1 MVGQN
6 KLSKMMVIIGF
17 LLPSLAGLL
26 LFQLIPMLSSA
37 VISFTDW
44 DLLTKA
50 KYVGVD
56 NYVEALQ
63 DEKTLTS
70 LRNIIQYI
78 IGYIPAV
85 LVFGLLLAVLL
96 NRNLRGIKLYRMF
109 IFVPVIT
116 SWVAVSIVWRWLL
129 NGQNGL
135 INYLLSLIGIQ
146 GPVWLQDFVWA
157 MPSVIAVSVWKD
169 IGYVTVIL
177 LAGLQD
183 ISEDYYEAA
192 TIDGAGGFQQFFRIT
207 LPLLTPN
214 IFFVLVIS
222 LINGFQLF
230 DQVLVMTGGG
240 PAGQTSTIVQQI
252 YGNAF
257 QSYKMGFASAQSWIL
272 FLIIFIVTILQ
283 QKLQKRWVTYDR

>member
-6 KLSKMMVIIGF
+6 KLSKMVVIIGF

-26 LFQLIPMLSSA
+26 LFQLVPMLSSA
-37 VISFTDW
+37 VISFTNW
-44 DLLTKA
+44 DLLTPA
-50 KYVGVD
+50 KFVGLD
-56 NYVEALQ
+56 NYTEALQ

-70 LRNIIQYI
+70 LLNIVQYI
-78 IGYIPAV
+78 IGYIPSV
-85 LVFGLLLAVLL
+85 LIFGLLFAVLL
-96 NRNLRGIKLYRMF
+96 NRKLTGIKLYRIF

-135 INYLLSLIGIQ
+135 INYLLSLIGVQ

-157 MPSVIAVSVWKD
+157 MPSIIAVSVWKD

-192 TIDGAGGFQQFFRIT
+192 TIDGAGGFQQFFRVT
-207 LPLLTPN
+207 LPLLTPS

-240 PAGQTSTIVQQI
+240 PAGQTSTLVQQI

-272 FLIIFIVTILQ
+272 FVIIFAVTIVQ
-283 QKLQKRWVTYDR
+283 QQLQKRWVTYDR

>member
-1 MVGQN
+1 MVGQ
-6 KLSKMMVIIGF
+6 KRFSRTAVIIGF
-17 LLPSLAGLL
+17 LFPSLMGLL

-37 VISFTDW
+37 VISFTNW
-44 DLLTKA
+44 DLLTPA
-50 KYVGVD
+50 KFVGID
-56 NYVEALQ
+56 NYKEALQ

-70 LRNIIQYI
+70 LLNILKYI
-78 IGYIPAV
+78 VGYIPSVIV
-85 LVFGLLLAVLL
+85 LGLLFAVLL
-96 NRNLRGIKLYRMF
+96 NRKLRGVKLYRIF

-135 INYLLSLIGIQ
+135 INYLLSLVGVQ
-146 GPVWLQDFVWA
+146 GPVWLQDFFWA
-157 MPSVIAVSVWKD
+157 MPSIIAVSVWKD

-183 ISEDYYEAA
+183 ISDDYYEAA
-192 TIDGAGGFQQFFRIT
+192 TIDGAGGFQQFFRVT
-207 LPLLTPN
+207 LPLLTPS

-230 DQVLVMTGGG
+230 DQVLVMTNGG
-240 PAGQTSTIVQQI
+240 PAGQTSTLVQQI

-272 FLIIFIVTILQ
+272 FVIIFVVTIAQ
-283 QKLQKRWVTYDR
+283 QQLQKRWVTYDR

>member
-1 MVGQN
+1 MVGQ
-6 KLSKMMVIIGF
+6 KRFSRMAVIIGF
-17 LLPSLAGLL
+17 LFPSLAGLL
-26 LFQLIPMLSSA
+26 VFQLIPMLSSA

-44 DLLTKA
+44 DLLTPA
-50 KYVGVD
+50 KFVGLD
-56 NYVEALQ
+56 NYSEALH

-70 LRNIIQYI
+70 ILNILQYI
-78 IGYIPAV
+78 VGYIPSV
-85 LVFGLLLAVLL
+85 LVFGLLFAVLL
-96 NRNLRGIKLYRMF
+96 NRKLRGVKLYRIF

-135 INYLLSLIGIQ
+135 VNYLLSLVGIQ

-183 ISEDYYEAA
+183 ISDDYYEAA
-192 TIDGAGGFQQFFRIT
+192 TIDGAGGFQQFFRVT
-207 LPLLTPN
+207 LPLLTPS

-230 DQVLVMTGGG
+230 DQVLVMTNGG
-240 PAGQTSTIVQQI
+240 PAGQTSTLVQQI

-272 FLIIFIVTILQ
+272 FVIIFAVTVVQ
-283 QKLQKRWVTYDR
+283 QQLQKRWVTYDR

>member
-6 KLSKMMVIIGF
+6 KLSKVVVIIGF
-17 LLPSLAGLL
+17 LLPSLAGLF
-26 LFQLIPMLSSA
+26 LFQLVPMLSSA
-37 VISFTDW
+37 VISFTNW
-44 DLLTKA
+44 DLLTPA
-50 KYVGVD
+50 KFVGMN
-56 NYVEALQ
+56 NYMEALQ

-70 LRNIIQYI
+70 LWNIIQYI

-85 LVFGLLLAVLL
+85 LVFGLLFAVLL
-96 NRNLRGIKLYRMF
+96 NRNIRGIKLYRMF

-157 MPSVIAVSVWKD
+157 MPSIIAVSVWKD

-183 ISEDYYEAA
+183 ISEDYFEAA

-207 LPLLTPN
+207 LPLLTPS

-240 PAGQTSTIVQQI
+240 PAGQTSTLVQQI

-272 FLIIFIVTILQ
+272 FVIIFVVTILQ

>member
-1 MVGQN
+1 MVGQ
-6 KLSKMMVIIGF
+6 KRLSRVIVIIGF
-17 LLPSLAGLL
+17 LFPSLAGLL

-37 VISFTDW
+37 VISFTNW
-44 DLLTKA
+44 DLLTPA
-50 KYVGVD
+50 KFVGLD
-56 NYVEALQ
+56 NYSEALQ

-70 LRNIIQYI
+70 LLNILQYI
-78 IGYIPAV
+78 VGYIPSV
-85 LVFGLLLAVLL
+85 LVFGLLFAVLL
-96 NRNLRGIKLYRMF
+96 NRKLRGVKLYRLF

-135 INYLLSLIGIQ
+135 VNYLLSLIGIH
-146 GPVWLQDFVWA
+146 GPVWLQDFFWA
-157 MPSVIAVSVWKD
+157 MPSIIAVSVWKD

-183 ISEDYYEAA
+183 ISDDYYEAA
-192 TIDGAGGFQQFFRIT
+192 TIDGAGGFQQFFRVT
-207 LPLLTPN
+207 LPLLTPSL
-214 IFFVLVIS
+214 FFVLVIS

-240 PAGQTSTIVQQI
+240 PAGQTSTLVQQI
-252 YGNAF
+252 YDNAF

-272 FLIIFIVTILQ
+272 FVIIFAVTIIQ
-283 QKLQKRWVTYDR
+283 QQLQKRWVTYDR

>member
-6 KLSKMMVIIGF
+6 KLSKLVVIIGF

-26 LFQLIPMLSSA
+26 LFQLVPMLSSA
-37 VISFTDW
+37 VISFTNW
-44 DLLTKA
+44 DLLTPA
-50 KYVGVD
+50 KFVGFD
-56 NYVEALQ
+56 NYTEALQ

-70 LRNIIQYI
+70 LLNIIQYI
-78 IGYIPAV
+78 IGYLPSV
-85 LVFGLLLAVLL
+85 LIFGVLFAVLL
-96 NRNLRGIKLYRMF
+96 NRKLRGIKLYRMF

-135 INYLLSLIGIQ
+135 INYLLSLVGIQ

-157 MPSVIAVSVWKD
+157 MPSIIAVSVWKD

-192 TIDGAGGFQQFFRIT
+192 TIDGAGGFQQFIRVT
-207 LPLLTPN
+207 LPLLTPS

-240 PAGQTSTIVQQI
+240 PAGQTSTLVQQI

-272 FLIIFIVTILQ
+272 FVIIFIVTIFQ

>member
-6 KLSKMMVIIGF
+6 KLSRMVVIIGF
-17 LLPSLAGLL
+17 LLPSLAGLF
-26 LFQLIPMLSSA
+26 LFQLVPMLSSA
-37 VISFTDW
+37 VISFTNW
-44 DLLTKA
+44 DLLTPA
-50 KYVGVD
+50 KFVGMN

-70 LRNIIQYI
+70 LWNIIQYI
-78 IGYIPAV
+78 IGYIPSV
-85 LVFGLLLAVLL
+85 LVFGLLFAVLL
-96 NRNLRGIKLYRMF
+96 NRNLRGIKLYRLF

-135 INYLLSLIGIQ
+135 INYLLSLIGVQ

-157 MPSVIAVSVWKD
+157 MPSIIAVSVWKD

-207 LPLLTPN
+207 LPLLTPS

-240 PAGQTSTIVQQI
+240 PAGQTSTLVQQI

-272 FLIIFIVTILQ
+272 FVIIFVVTILQ

>member
-1 MVGQN
+1 MVGQ
-6 KLSKMMVIIGF
+6 KRFSKAVVIIGF
-17 LLPSLAGLL
+17 LLPSLAGLF

-37 VISFTDW
+37 VISFTNW
-44 DLLTKA
+44 DLLTPA
-50 KYVGVD
+50 KFVGVD
-56 NYVEALQ
+56 NYTEALQ

-70 LRNIIQYI
+70 LKNILQYI
-78 IGYIPAV
+78 LGYLPSV
-85 LVFGLLLAVLL
+85 LAFGLLFAVLL
-96 NRNLRGIKLYRMF
+96 NRKLRGIKLYRIF

-129 NGQNGL
+129 NGQSGL

-157 MPSVIAVSVWKD
+157 MPSIIAVSVWKD

-192 TIDGAGGFQQFFRIT
+192 TIDGAGGFGQFFRVT
-207 LPLLTPN
+207 LPLLTPS

-240 PAGQTSTIVQQI
+240 PAGQTSTLVQQI

-272 FLIIFIVTILQ
+272 FVIIFAVTIVQ
-283 QKLQKRWVTYDR
+283 QQLQKRWVTYDR

>member
-6 KLSKMMVIIGF
+6 KLSKVVVIIGF

-26 LFQLIPMLSSA
+26 LFQLVPMLSSA
-37 VISFTDW
+37 VISFTNW
-44 DLLTKA
+44 DLLTPA
-50 KYVGVD
+50 KFVGID
-56 NYVEALQ
+56 NYSEALQ

-70 LRNIIQYI
+70 LLNILQYI
-78 IGYIPAV
+78 VGYIPSV
-85 LVFGLLLAVLL
+85 LIFGLLFAVLL
-96 NRNLRGIKLYRMF
+96 NRKLTGIKLYRIF

-129 NGQNGL
+129 NGQSGL
-135 INYLLSLIGIQ
+135 INYLLSLIGVQ

-157 MPSVIAVSVWKD
+157 MPSIIAVSVWKD

-192 TIDGAGGFQQFFRIT
+192 TIDGAGGFQQFFRVT
-207 LPLLTPN
+207 LPLLTPS

-240 PAGQTSTIVQQI
+240 PAGQTSTLVQQI

-272 FLIIFIVTILQ
+272 FVIIFLVTIIQ
-283 QKLQKRWVTYDR
+283 QQLQKRWVTYDR

>member
-6 KLSKMMVIIGF
+6 KLSKVAVIIGF
-17 LLPSLAGLL
+17 LFPSLAGLL
-26 LFQLIPMLSSA
+26 LFQLVPMLSSA
-37 VISFTDW
+37 VISFSNW
-44 DLLTKA
+44 DLLTPA
-50 KYVGVD
+50 KFVGMD
-56 NYVEALQ
+56 NYTEALQ

-70 LRNIIQYI
+70 LLNILQYI
-78 IGYIPAV
+78 IGYIPSV
-85 LVFGLLLAVLL
+85 LVFGLLFAVLL
-96 NRNLRGIKLYRMF
+96 NRKLRGIKLYRMF

-135 INYLLSLIGIQ
+135 INYILSLIGIQ

-157 MPSVIAVSVWKD
+157 MPSIIAVSVWKD

-192 TIDGAGGFQQFFRIT
+192 TIDGAGGFQQFFRVT
-207 LPLLTPN
+207 LPLLTPS

-240 PAGQTSTIVQQI
+240 PAGQTSTLVQQI

-272 FLIIFIVTILQ
+272 FVIIFVVTIIQ
-283 QKLQKRWVTYDR
+283 QQLQKRWVTYDR

>member
-6 KLSKMMVIIGF
+6 RFSKAVVIIGF
-17 LLPSLAGLL
+17 LLPSLAGLF

-37 VISFTDW
+37 VISFTNW
-44 DLLTKA
+44 DLLTPA
-50 KYVGVD
+50 KFVGVD
-56 NYVEALQ
+56 NYTEALQ

-70 LRNIIQYI
+70 LMNILQYI
-78 IGYIPAV
+78 LGYLPSV
-85 LVFGLLLAVLL
+85 LAFGLLFAVLL
-96 NRNLRGIKLYRMF
+96 NRKLRGIKLYRIF

-129 NGQNGL
+129 NGQSGL

-157 MPSVIAVSVWKD
+157 MPSIIAVSVWKD

-192 TIDGAGGFQQFFRIT
+192 TIDGAGGFQQFFRVT
-207 LPLLTPN
+207 LPLLTPS

-240 PAGQTSTIVQQI
+240 PAGQTSTLVQQI

-272 FLIIFIVTILQ
+272 FVIIFAVTIVQ
-283 QKLQKRWVTYDR
+283 QQLQKRWVTYDR

>member
-6 KLSKMMVIIGF
+6 KLSKVVVIIGF

-26 LFQLIPMLSSA
+26 LFQLVPMLSSA
-37 VISFTDW
+37 VISFTNW
-44 DLLTKA
+44 DLLTPA
-50 KYVGVD
+50 KFVGID
-56 NYVEALQ
+56 NYSEALQ

-70 LRNIIQYI
+70 LLNILQYI
-78 IGYIPAV
+78 VGYIPSV
-85 LVFGLLLAVLL
+85 LIFGLLFAVLL
-96 NRNLRGIKLYRMF
+96 NRKLTGIKLYRIF

-129 NGQNGL
+129 NGQSGL
-135 INYLLSLIGIQ
+135 INYLLSLIGVQ
-146 GPVWLQDFVWA
+146 GPVWLQDFGWA
-157 MPSVIAVSVWKD
+157 MPSIIAVSVWKD

-192 TIDGAGGFQQFFRIT
+192 TIDGAGGFQQFFRVT
-207 LPLLTPN
+207 LPLLTPS

-240 PAGQTSTIVQQI
+240 PAGQTSTLVQQI

-272 FLIIFIVTILQ
+272 FVIIFVVTIIQ
-283 QKLQKRWVTYDR
+283 QQLQKRWVTYDR

>member
-1 MVGQN
+1 MVGQ
-6 KLSKMMVIIGF
+6 KRLSRIAVIIGF
-17 LLPSLAGLL
+17 LFPSLAGLL

-37 VISFTDW
+37 AISFTDW
-44 DLLTKA
+44 DLLTPA
-50 KYVGVD
+50 KFVGLN
-56 NYVEALQ
+56 NYSEALS

-70 LRNIIQYI
+70 LLNILQFIV
-78 IGYIPAV
+78 GYIPSV
-85 LVFGLLLAVLL
+85 LAFGLLFAVLL
-96 NRNLRGIKLYRMF
+96 NRKLRGVKLYRIF

-135 INYLLSLIGIQ
+135 INYLLSLIGIE

-157 MPSVIAVSVWKD
+157 MPSIIAVSVWKD

-183 ISEDYYEAA
+183 ISDDYYEAA
-192 TIDGAGGFQQFFRIT
+192 TIDGAGGFQQFFRVT
-207 LPLLTPN
+207 LPLLTPS

-230 DQVLVMTGGG
+230 DQVLVMTNGG
-240 PAGQTSTIVQQI
+240 PAGRTSTLVQQI

-272 FLIIFIVTILQ
+272 FVIIFVVTIVQ
-283 QKLQKRWVTYDR
+283 QQLQKRWVTYDR

>member
-6 KLSKMMVIIGF
+6 KLSKIVVIIGF
-17 LLPSLAGLL
+17 LLPSLAGLF
-26 LFQLIPMLSSA
+26 LFQLVPMLSSA
-37 VISFTDW
+37 VISFTNW
-44 DLLTKA
+44 DLLTPA
-50 KYVGVD
+50 KFVGMN

-70 LRNIIQYI
+70 LWNIIQYI

-85 LVFGLLLAVLL
+85 LVFGLLFAVLL

-135 INYLLSLIGIQ
+135 INYLLSLIGVQ

-157 MPSVIAVSVWKD
+157 MPSIIAVSVWKD

-183 ISEDYYEAA
+183 ISEDYFEAA
-192 TIDGAGGFQQFFRIT
+192 TIDGAGGFQQFFRIK
-207 LPLLTPN
+207 LPLLTPS

-240 PAGQTSTIVQQI
+240 PAGETSTLVQQI

-272 FLIIFIVTILQ
+272 FVIIFVVTILQ

>member
-1 MVGQN
+1 MVGQ
-6 KLSKMMVIIGF
+6 KRFSKTVVIIGF
-17 LLPSLAGLL
+17 LLPSLAGLF

-37 VISFTDW
+37 IISFTNW
-44 DLLTKA
+44 DLLTPA
-50 KYVGVD
+50 KFVGVD
-56 NYVEALQ
+56 NYTEALQ

-70 LRNIIQYI
+70 LKNILQYI
-78 IGYIPAV
+78 LGYLPSV
-85 LVFGLLLAVLL
+85 LAFGLLFAVLL
-96 NRNLRGIKLYRMF
+96 NRKLRGIKLYRIF

-129 NGQNGL
+129 NGQSGL

-146 GPVWLQDFVWA
+146 GPMWLQDFVWA
-157 MPSVIAVSVWKD
+157 MPSIIAVSVWKD

-183 ISEDYYEAA
+183 ISDDYYEAA
-192 TIDGAGGFQQFFRIT
+192 TIDGAGGFGQFFRVT
-207 LPLLTPN
+207 LPLLTPS

-240 PAGQTSTIVQQI
+240 PAGQTSTLVQQI

-272 FLIIFIVTILQ
+272 FVIIFAVTIVQ
-283 QKLQKRWVTYDR
+283 QQLQKRWVTYDR